1 MVCWATAP
9 NHPERAFVC
18 EAWGSFLGLP
28 GAT

>member
-9 NHPERAFVC
+9 NHPEGACVC

-28 GAT
+28 GAA